1 VLLDNKYYFDRFNEI
16 VFAGGARRLGRIFW
30 KAGDQTL
37 IDGLAVNGTVS
48 LVGSISQMMRA
59 LQSGF
64 VYHYA
69 FWIISGVAVLLVW
82 MFPVSLL
89 GKILNLL

>member
-1 VLLDNKYYFDRFNEI
+1 
-16 VFAGGARRLGRIFW
+16 
-30 KAGDQTL
+30 
-37 IDGLAVNGTVS
+37 VNGTAS
-48 LVGSISQMMRA
+48 LVGWFSQTMRG

-89 GKILNLL
+89 GKILSLV